1 MVKQRNP
8 KKSLKVLLCGTFK
21 LFSGFDFSAKRYMNL
36 LIGE

>member
-8 KKSLKVLLCGTFK
+8 EKSLKVPQSSTFK